1 MKKINLFLVGAP
13 KCGTTSLADSLS
25 CFQEISMCRKKEPNF
40 FNSDHKN
47 FFDCNSI
54 NEYLNL
60 YNFNDESIY
69 YLDAST
75 VYLRSKDA
83 IPNILD
89 YNPNS
94 KFIICYRKNLVEMFV
109 SVYNQL
115 YKSQQIKIPISKIQ
129 DINDIKML
137 KEICNICNLSEQI
150 HKLLRDVENKSSI
163 LFISIDELDNEK
175 IMDLKISNFLNV
187 KKGQYVRK
195 NSNKGVDY
203 LRVKSI
209 PTLVKNFNKIKLI
222 IGLKHFS
229 FGFAKY
235 LNKINRKP
243 GKSRVA
249 RPLIIQIN
257 SILKSKQIMFDDVVK
272 KNFYI

>member
-1 MKKINLFLVGAP
+1 
-13 KCGTTSLADSLS
+13 
-25 CFQEISMCRKKEPNF
+25 
-40 FNSDHKN
+40 
-47 FFDCNSI
+47 
-54 NEYLNL
+54 
-60 YNFNDESIY
+60 
-69 YLDAST
+69 
-75 VYLRSKDA
+75 
-83 IPNILD
+83 
-89 YNPNS
+89 
-94 KFIICYRKNLVEMFV
+94 MFV

-137 KEICNICNLSEQI
+137 KEICNICNLRNKY
-150 HKLLRDVENKSSI
+150 KLLRDVENKSSI

-187 KKGQYVRK
+187 KKGQYVRR

-243 GKSRVA
+243 GKSLVA

-257 SILKSKQIMFDDVVK
+257 SILKSNQRMFDDVVK